1 MLPPSLR
8 CAMCD
13 QCNPINEKINRYMRL
28 RHAIADKQTQ
38 DAPERLLIELVAKK
52 AALHLE

>member
-1 MLPPSLR
+1 
-8 CAMCD
+8 MCD

-38 DAPERLLIELVAKK
+38 DALERLLIELVAKK